1 MSGRCAKFVLQAAAL
16 AMCLS
21 ATACGGGDSDGA
33 PPTGGPAPSPTPTP
47 SPTSSPTPP
56 PAAVGPAPR
65 NPFLAASNWSI
76 FHANTYATA
85 SATTGPGAVETAQ
98 VIDALTRPLAPV
110 YVSPWTVF
118 GPRYADGSQPVLT
131 TPNNGVAKY
140 LIAGGQ
146 LRGVDFLPLER
157 NVTDFDWA
165 LLARANGEA
174 VVTERLGN
182 RIVLVGDARPGDPL
196 SPLVVRRRIAVDP
209 AVHGRLLA
217 HHSLAFDGKLIV
229 LTDANRLIA
238 VDLDAGRVVAAFDL
252 PGDSGASFQNSF
264 PIDETGRIFVA
275 AQSLAVA
282 VDWTGSAFRLAW
294 RAPYDMR
301 GPGCE
306 NIPPNRPAE
315 EERIAVALGLPCTG
329 TGTTPTLIGSPQSG
343 IFVIVDGHQP
353 RNNLVAFW
361 RGEPPA
367 DWAALPDPARPGQF
381 LDRRVAGVL
390 ALPYSTPDGEG
401 FTAQNSPA
409 AFGNAVII
417 AQWAGFNPDAT
428 PPTGVQRVDWLPQQR
443 RLSLVW
449 ANPSILF
456 NGVPSIGC
464 VAGVCMTY
472 GAGRYGNRY
481 AYTSLDFATGA
492 ETGRVDLGSDD
503 RVLDQG
509 NGHAIA
515 DDGSIIYA
523 GKRTLIRVR

>member
-1 MSGRCAKFVLQAAAL
+1 MIARRKNLALRGAAL
-16 AMCLS
+16 ALCLAAAS
-21 ATACGGGDSDGA
+21 CGGEDGGSA
-33 PPTGGPAPSPTPTP
+33 PPTGGGSPSPSPSPTATPSPTPA
-47 SPTSSPTPP
+47 
-56 PAAVGPAPR
+56 PAASPAPR
-65 NPFLAASNWSI
+65 NPFLAASNWPI
-76 FHANTYATA
+76 FHANAYATA
-85 SATTGPGAVETAQ
+85 SANTGPGAVETAQ
-98 VIDALTRPLAPV
+98 VVDALTRPLAPA

-118 GPRYADGSQPVLT
+118 GSRYADGSQPVLT

-140 LIAGGQ
+140 LIASDS
-146 LRGVDFLPLER
+146 LRTVDFLPLER

-165 LLARANGEA
+165 LLVRANGDA

-182 RIVLVGDARPGDPL
+182 NIVLVGDARPGDPL
-196 SPLVVRRRIAVDP
+196 SPLAVRRRIAVDP

-217 HHSLAFDGKLIV
+217 HHSLAYDGTLIV
-229 LTDANRLIA
+229 RTDANRLIA
-238 VDLDAGRVVAAFDL
+238 VDLDAGRVIAGFDL
-252 PGDSGASFQNSF
+252 PSDSGASFQNSF

-275 AQSLAVA
+275 AQNLAVA
-282 VDWTGSAFRLAW
+282 VDWTGSVFRLAW

-306 NIPPNRPAE
+306 DVPPDRSRE
-315 EERIAVALGLPCTG
+315 EEARAVALGLPCTG
-329 TGTTPTLIGSPQSG
+329 TGTTPTLIGSPESG

-367 DWAALPDPARPGQF
+367 DWTPLPDPARPGQF

-464 VAGVCMTY
+464 SAGVCMTY
-472 GAGRYGNRY
+472 GAGRYGSRY
-481 AYTSLDFATGA
+481 AYTSLDLATGA
-492 ETGRVDLGSDD
+492 ETGRVDLGTDD

-515 DDGSIIYA
+515 DDGSIIFA